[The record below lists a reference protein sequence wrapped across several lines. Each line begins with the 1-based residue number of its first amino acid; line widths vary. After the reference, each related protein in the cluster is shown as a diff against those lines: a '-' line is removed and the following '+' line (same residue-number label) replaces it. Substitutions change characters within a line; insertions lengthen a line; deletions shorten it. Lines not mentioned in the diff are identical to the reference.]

1 MVVNFRACRISR
13 DIYKL
18 IPIPMLL
25 KKKKKVNEE
34 TKKATYLVQQQ
45 LALKRGRR
53 DQQISKTN
61 QAFPATRC
69 I

>member
-1 MVVNFRACRISR
+1 
-13 DIYKL
+13 
-18 IPIPMLL
+18 MLL

-45 LALKRGRR
+45 LDLKRGRR